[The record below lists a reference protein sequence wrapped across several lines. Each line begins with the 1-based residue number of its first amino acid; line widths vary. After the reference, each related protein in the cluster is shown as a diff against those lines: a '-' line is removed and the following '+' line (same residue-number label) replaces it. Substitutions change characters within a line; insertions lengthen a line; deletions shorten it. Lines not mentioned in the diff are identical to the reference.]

1 MEAWLNILKAKFV
14 KQNGYLVRPAKGPR
28 VEGHTPVEAQDL
40 CLRKEEERSVGIGK
54 HSSSIFF
61 FKEEI
66 N

>member
-1 MEAWLNILKAKFV
+1 
-14 KQNGYLVRPAKGPR
+14 LVRPAKGPR